1 MKKIMALLL
10 AVLMIF
16 SVTTVAFAAD
26 DTTAEVPAEGETT
39 ESTEIALGEFSWLL
53 DLPLWTVG
61 PGLKIAK
68 IALKFV
74 KIYLKLSSLFGKI
87 PESVADE
94 IERVILET
102 IEKSQQAETTPAA
115 VLA

>member
-1 MKKIMALLL
+1 MKKLIALVLALL
-10 AVLMIF
+10 MTF
-16 SVTTVAFAAD
+16 SMASFAFAEDA
-26 DTTAEVPAEGETT
+26 TVEVPAEGE
-39 ESTEIALGEFSWLL
+39 STEIDLGEFSWLL

-74 KIYLKLSSLFGKI
+74 KIYLKLSSLVGNI
-87 PESVADE
+87 PEEVANE

-102 IEKSQQAETTPAA
+102 IEKAQQAETAPAA
-115 VLA
+115 VVA

>member
-16 SVTTVAFAAD
+16 SVTTVAFATD
-26 DTTAEVPAEGETT
+26 DTAAEVPAEGETT
-39 ESTEIALGEFSWLL
+39 EIDLGEFSWLL

-74 KIYLKLSSLFGKI
+74 KIYLKLSSLVGKI